1 MTVSLSSLRI
11 NCHQCSQPKYLKN
24 YDLKVIIFILMVKI
38 DGSNYH
44 PFEINSGVRQR
55 DGMYPIFFNIVIE
68 EALQKV
74 LDTDLGVVL
83 GEKLID

>member
-1 MTVSLSSLRI
+1 
-11 NCHQCSQPKYLKN
+11 
-24 YDLKVIIFILMVKI
+24 MVTI
-38 DGSNYH
+38 YGSNYH

-55 DGMYPIFFNIVIE
+55 DGMYPILFNIVIE

-83 GEKLID
+83 GQKLID

>member
-1 MTVSLSSLRI
+1 MVTVSLSSLRI
-11 NCHQCSQPKYLKN
+11 IISAHNLNIKKN

-55 DGMYPIFFNIVIE
+55 DGMYPILFNIVVE

-83 GEKLID
+83 GQKLID

>member
-1 MTVSLSSLRI
+1 
-11 NCHQCSQPKYLKN
+11 
-24 YDLKVIIFILMVKI
+24 MVKI

-55 DGMYPIFFNIVIE
+55 DGMYPILFNIVIE

-83 GEKLID
+83 GQK